1 MDSKIVKSILLE
13 AIKSAEKTL
22 ERDIKKDEQSKNI
35 IHYLLQF
42 FKNLGLDTINRL
54 LLEGKLYVKDQ
65 IKSGLRTV
73 VVSLSNI
80 IYSIVKLIT
89 GFLIISIGLV
99 FGAIAFSLWLGEI
112 VGSSAL
118 GFVIVGVSWVLIMF
132 IVIRFFIN
140 KNRIEKMI
148 KYKIN
153 INF

>member
-22 ERDIKKDEQSKNI
+22 ETDIKKDEQSKKI

-73 VVSLSNI
+73 VLSLSNI
-80 IYSIVKLIT
+80 IYSIIKLIA

-118 GFVIVGVSWVLIMF
+118 GFVIGGVSWILIMF
-132 IVIRFFIN
+132 IAIRFFLN
-140 KNRIEKMI
+140 KNKIEKMI
-148 KYKIN
+148 KSKIN

>member
-22 ERDIKKDEQSKNI
+22 ERDINKDEQSKKI

-54 LLEGKLYVKDQ
+54 LLEGKIYVKDQ
-65 IKSGLRTV
+65 IKNGLRV
-73 VVSLSNI
+73 VVFSLSNI
-80 IYSIVKLIT
+80 IYSIIKLIA
-89 GFLIISIGLV
+89 GFLIISIGLI

-112 VGSSAL
+112 VGSTAL
-118 GFVIVGVSWVLIMF
+118 GFVIAGVAWVLIML
-132 IVIRFFIN
+132 IAIRFFLN
-140 KNRIEKMI
+140 KNKIEDMI
-148 KYKIN
+148 KSKIN

>member
-22 ERDIKKDEQSKNI
+22 ERDIKKDEQSKKI

-73 VVSLSNI
+73 VLSLSNI

-118 GFVIVGVSWVLIMF
+118 GFVIGGISWVLIMF

-148 KYKIN
+148 KSKIN

>member
-22 ERDIKKDEQSKNI
+22 ERDIKKDEQSKKI

-73 VVSLSNI
+73 VLSLSNI
-80 IYSIVKLIT
+80 IYSIIKLIA

-118 GFVIVGVSWVLIMF
+118 GFVIGGVSWILIMF
-132 IVIRFFIN
+132 IAIRFFLN
-140 KNRIEKMI
+140 KNKIEKMI
-148 KYKIN
+148 KSKIN